1 MASPLLSELRFG
13 SYLVYSPRGISD
25 VSQKSRSLRNAV
37 KAGHEPTLR
46 NIIAH
51 LATNF
56 ASSGLGAII
65 GPDVTLVP
73 CPRSSPLVE
82 KGALWPGRL
91 IAEELVR
98 IGLARQV
105 ILSLEREVAVP
116 KSAFQAQG
124 SRPNALKHY
133 ETIRATADLAAT
145 ARITLVDDFVTKGN
159 TLLGAASRLAEVYPR
174 ATLAAFAAVRTKGR
188 QPEVEGLVEPC
199 VGRVSERCPGEADRD
214 P

>member
-13 SYLVYSPRGISD
+13 SYLVYSPRGSSDISR
-25 VSQKSRSLRNAV
+25 KSRSLRDAV
-37 KAGHEPTLR
+37 KAGHEATLR
-46 NIIAH
+46 NVIVH
-51 LATNF
+51 LAANF
-56 ASSGLGAII
+56 ASSGLEAIL

-82 KGALWPGRL
+82 MGALWPGRL

-98 IGLARQV
+98 VGLARQI

-124 SRPNALKHY
+124 SRPNALKHF
-133 ETIRATADLAAT
+133 ETIRATADLAVT
-145 ARITLVDDFVTKGN
+145 TRITLVDDFVTKGN
-159 TLLGAASRLAEVYPR
+159 TLLGAASRLAAVYPR
-174 ATLAAFAAVRTKGR
+174 ATLAAFAAVRTKGF
-188 QPEVEGLVEPC
+188 QPEVDGLVDPC
-199 VGRVSERCPGEADRD
+199 VGRVWERYPGEADRD

>member
-13 SYLVYSPRGISD
+13 SYLVYSPRGSSD
-25 VSQKSRSLRNAV
+25 VSRKSRNLRNAV

-51 LATNF
+51 LAANF
-56 ASSGLGAII
+56 GSSGLDAIL
-65 GPDVTLVP
+65 GRDVTLVP

-98 IGLARQV
+98 VGLARQV
-105 ILSLEREVAVP
+105 VLSLEREVAVP
-116 KSAFQAQG
+116 KSAFQSQG

-133 ETIRATADLAAT
+133 ETIRATADLAVT

-174 ATLAAFAAVRTKGR
+174 ATLAAFAAVRTKGL

-199 VGRVSERCPGEADRD
+199 LGRVWERYMGEADRE